1 MYSLQEAEWYW
12 GDITRYGAVAQN
24 MTSCCFC
31 VRCDWS
37 ASAACLVNSSIRC
50 SSQRDEVNEHL
61 RDKPDG
67 SFIVRDASTKS
78 QGDFTLTLR

>member
-1 MYSLQEAEWYW
+1 MALSLRTWLH
-12 GDITRYGAVAQN
+12 VV
-24 MTSCCFC
+24 FLC
-31 VRCDWS
+31 VMR
-37 ASAACLVNSSIRC
+37 LVDFGCVFNNSSVRC

>member
-1 MYSLQEAEWYW
+1 MLFVCDATGQL
-12 GDITRYGAVAQN
+12 RP
-24 MTSCCFC
+24 CF
-31 VRCDWS
+31 V
-37 ASAACLVNSSIRC
+37 VNLSVRC